1 LSGAP
6 RSSAWPINP
15 ATIALV
21 RLRQASIAEVALSGT
36 GCVRRARRFHDLRH
50 FFVTQLFRRGGSAP
64 AVQALAGHLH
74 LATTQIYA
82 HMVQADLR
90 ETIHLLA
97 RPSST

>member
-1 LSGAP
+1 MTSDGKPWGEYGLQALK
-6 RSSAWPINP
+6 RAIP
-15 ATIALV
+15 AIPKAGLEG
-21 RLRQASIAEVALSGT
+21 SWM
-36 GCVRRARRFHDLRH
+36 FHDLRY

-82 HMVQADLR
+82 HMVEADLR

-97 RPSST
+97 RSSTA